1 MKKVILFAILICLVV
16 QYINAILD
24 VNATNNNI
32 RANSIQKY
40 TINTEIKLNTNII
53 NKKNYII

>member
-32 RANSIQKY
+32 S
-40 TINTEIKLNTNII
+40 
-53 NKKNYII
+53 

>member
-24 VNATNNNI
+24 VNATN
-32 RANSIQKY
+32 
-40 TINTEIKLNTNII
+40 II
-53 NKKNYII
+53 